1 VQLSDVPD
9 LAHTRP
15 HAMHWLA
22 TATVM
27 VGVVGLA
34 GLLQPG
40 AAAPRSGQG
49 VATSTTRD
57 HSPLPAPGTAG
68 VDFPLECGGVGSVV
82 TEKASG
88 DLDGDG
94 DPETVAVVRCD
105 GGSGTPPSA
114 VYVLTRAAGSAGGA
128 TATRGSTGTGSGS
141 SAAPP
146 PRIVATLVTPQDKES
161 VGDGFGI
168 KGGVVLATLLGYST
182 PDVPRCCPDEKQRV
196 SWQWKGGAFVRSD
209 LADGRSV

>member
-34 GLLQPG
+34 GLLQPDAEVSG
-40 AAAPRSGQG
+40 SGQG
-49 VATSTTRD
+49 VATAATRD

-68 VDFPLECGGVGSVV
+68 VDFPLECGGVGTVV

-114 VYVLTRAAGSAGGA
+114 VYVLTRGAGSGGGA
-128 TATRGSTGTGSGS
+128 TGTPG
-141 SAAPP
+141 
-146 PRIVATLVTPQDKES
+146 RIVATLVTPQDKES

-182 PDVPRCCPDEKQRV
+182 PDVPRCCPDEKERV
-196 SWQWKGGAFVRSD
+196 SWQWRGGAFVRSD

>member
-1 VQLSDVPD
+1 MQLSDVPD

-27 VGVVGLA
+27 VAVVGLA

-40 AAAPRSGQG
+40 AGASRSGPG
-49 VATSTTRD
+49 VATATARD

-68 VDFPLECGGVGSVV
+68 VDFPLECGGVGTVV

-94 DPETVAVVRCD
+94 NPETVAVVRCD

-114 VYVLTRAAGSAGGA
+114 VYVLTRGAGSGA
-128 TATRGSTGTGSGS
+128 

-146 PRIVATLVTPQDKES
+146 PRVVATLVTPQDKES
-161 VGDGFGI
+161 VGAGFGI

-182 PDVPRCCPDEKQRV
+182 ADVPRCCPDEKERV
-196 SWQWKGGAFVRSD
+196 SWQWRGGAFVRSD